1 MNSPERHVFEWHHC
15 IEQKKAFDRSPLLQK
30 LKTMGLH
37 DLDSPRN
44 TIYLPDD
51 KVLAGTLGVSPHTG
65 GHFKAYSDGVLF
77 QLNEISA
84 IKDGKAALIR

>member
-15 IEQKKAFDRSPLLQK
+15 IEQNNAFDRSPLLQK

-44 TIYLPDD
+44 TIYLSDD

-65 GHFKAYSDGVLF
+65 GRFKAYSDGVLF